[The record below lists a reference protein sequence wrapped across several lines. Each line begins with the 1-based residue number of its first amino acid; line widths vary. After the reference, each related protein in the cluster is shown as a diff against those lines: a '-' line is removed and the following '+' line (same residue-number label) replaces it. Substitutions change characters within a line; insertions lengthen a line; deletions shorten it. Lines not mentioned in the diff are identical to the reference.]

1 MRNILL
7 IIYLSLTQIFV
18 ATAATD
24 IDSME
29 CVLAKMP
36 SGDRLVKLDELA
48 SDKGQGLDYKY
59 YADRLLKEAELS
71 KDDTYKGNALFQI
84 IRYYY
89 SRNIDSMYFF
99 MKKAEPIY
107 LAQKRYEDL
116 CRVKGWYIYAL
127 SSNGEKERVLE
138 NVQALKDLSSELD
151 FPDGIDMANQ
161 ALADFYFSTGFDA
174 EGIALYEE
182 VFLDMEKR
190 DSPLAKRI
198 TVIRH
203 LQNENIQASK
213 RLFYLKKLKEY
224 IVECE
229 EKGIE
234 ELDEDTPLYYVKYLY
249 HRSYALLG
257 IDKKDVSL
265 TSYHLVRAEKLVK
278 DCNMRNEYL
287 SISNIRLLYY
297 RISGD
302 YERGKALANELIDY
316 CLQRKRAVSV
326 LGLMKDK
333 AIICYNSGHG
343 MEAAD
348 AYREYISLKD
358 SVTNAAFYNDL
369 ANLRARHDVDKLELA
384 NKKME
389 LEAAHSRTKLLVMG
403 GGLVLLL
410 LVCCSLGYISYSR
423 HKYGLQLKQAK
434 DKAEEADRLKSAFL
448 ANMNHE
454 IRTPLNA
461 IVGFSQVLVDE
472 EDRETR
478 LEFSNIIQSNNEL
491 LQRLIGDVLD
501 LSKIESNS
509 MPLIYKELDIGLLMK
524 EIYSMILLRMPSGIE
539 LRLSDCEAL
548 VMEADKNRLTQILTN
563 LLTNSIKHTEKGFIR
578 FGYKRT
584 AASVEFFVEDSGEGI
599 PRDKIDSIFSRFV
612 QLDSWSKGVGL
623 GLAICRGLVEQ
634 MGGKI
639 WVTSELG
646 KGSIFYV
653 TLPLIRPNAGS

>member
-1 MRNILL
+1 
-7 IIYLSLTQIFV
+7 
-18 ATAATD
+18 
-24 IDSME
+24 ME

-89 SRNIDSMYFF
+89 SRNIDSMHFF
-99 MKKAEPIY
+99 IKKAEPIY

-265 TSYHLVRAEKLVK
+265 TSYHLARAEKLVK

-297 RISGD
+297 RISDD

-478 LEFSNIIQSNNEL
+478 QEFADIIQNNNEL
-491 LQRLIGDVLD
+491 LQRLIADVLD

-509 MPLIYKELDIGLLMK
+509 MPLIYKDQDIPTLMK
-524 EIYSMILLRMPSGIE
+524 EIYSTILLRMHEGVE
-539 LRLSDCEAL
+539 LELYDCEEL
-548 VMEADKNRLTQILTN
+548 VMETDRNRLTQILTN
-563 LLTNSIKHTEKGFIR
+563 LLTNAIKHTQEGSIR
-578 FGYKRT
+578 FGYKRS
-584 AASVEFFVEDSGEGI
+584 ALSVEFFVQDSGEGI
-599 PRDKIDSIFSRFV
+599 PEDKIDTIFSRFV
-612 QLDSWSKGVGL
+612 QLDNWSKGVGL
-623 GLAICRGLVEQ
+623 GLAICQGLVEQ
-634 MGGKI
+634 MGGNI
-639 WVTSELG
+639 RVTSRVGE
-646 KGSIFYV
+646 GSVFYV
-653 TLPLIRPNAGS
+653 TLPLIRPRISS

>member
-1 MRNILL
+1 
-7 IIYLSLTQIFV
+7 
-18 ATAATD
+18 
-24 IDSME
+24 ME

-89 SRNIDSMYFF
+89 SRNIDSMHFF
-99 MKKAEPIY
+99 IKKAEPIY

-265 TSYHLVRAEKLVK
+265 TSYHLARAEKLVK

-478 LEFSNIIQSNNEL
+478 QEFADIIQNNNEL
-491 LQRLIGDVLD
+491 LQRLIADVLD

-509 MPLIYKELDIGLLMK
+509 MPLIYKDQDIPTLMK
-524 EIYSMILLRMPSGIE
+524 EIYSMILLRMHEGVE
-539 LRLSDCEAL
+539 LELYDCEEL
-548 VMEADKNRLTQILTN
+548 VMETDRNRLTQILTN
-563 LLTNSIKHTEKGFIR
+563 LLTNAIKHTQEGSIR
-578 FGYKRT
+578 FGYKRS
-584 AASVEFFVEDSGEGI
+584 ALSVEFFVQDSGEGI
-599 PRDKIDSIFSRFV
+599 PEDKIDTIFSRFV
-612 QLDSWSKGVGL
+612 QLDNWSKGVGL
-623 GLAICRGLVEQ
+623 GLAICQGLVEQ
-634 MGGKI
+634 MGGNI
-639 WVTSELG
+639 RVTSRVGE
-646 KGSIFYV
+646 GSVFYV
-653 TLPLIRPNAGS
+653 TLPLIRPRISS

>member
-24 IDSME
+24 FDSME

-99 MKKAEPIY
+99 IKKAEPIY

-116 CRVKGWYIYAL
+116 CRIKGWYIYAL